1 MPSHP
6 RLVIGPPLLAAAIAL
21 LAAPAAAQFAT
32 EDDLL
37 FRPEFGAIQTG
48 AIDSDGTTVVVTTS
62 QGGPGVRVLVAER
75 DADGDWVPDA
85 VQPEFVPFQSPQA
98 SNGLG
103 ICIAVHGD
111 TIALGVPFDSTAG
124 KYAGKVMVYERGA
137 NGLWTL
143 ATQFVSPDAQV
154 EGLFGYEVDLRGDRL
169 AVGAIDE
176 DGGTGIAGGAVHLFE
191 RSGGSWTPV
200 ATLSAT
206 APNEGDEF
214 GRRFELGDDRI
225 AVAAPEE
232 YVELDRGGVVYV
244 FDRQTDGTWLGTARL
259 DPTAA
264 PGDGDRFAR
273 SVALDGD
280 RIAVGSFRAAPLG
293 SPDPI
298 GRALVFEL
306 VEGVWEVEALVEPS
320 VPNGLGGFGS
330 AVDIEGDRLAVG
342 DYRDVLEFGTRGSVH
357 VFERAPD
364 GVWVDQFRGASDT
377 VGLALSNDRHHLVL
391 TGDTVLMGDRGPTG
405 VFRLRTF
412 QRGRTGL
419 AASEWGAQELF
430 LRARPEHA
438 FNLFV
443 LLGSATGTGPTQVPG
458 LPNDLPLTR
467 DAYTGAIIDTCGGPL
482 RPWVGILD
490 QYGRAD
496 SRVVL
501 PPLDPSFVGLTLHH
515 AFIALEIAPIA
526 QPTLASN
533 SVTLTII

>member
-1 MPSHP
+1 MHARL
-6 RLVIGPPLLAAAIAL
+6 RLVIGQSLLAVASAL
-21 LAAPAAAQFAT
+21 FAAPAAAQYAT

-37 FRPEFGAIQTG
+37 FRPEFGAIQTN
-48 AIDSDGTTVVVTTS
+48 AIDSDGRTVVITTA

-75 DADGDWVPDA
+75 NAEGDWVPDA
-85 VQPEFVPFQSPQA
+85 VQPVFVPQQSVQSP
-98 SNGLG
+98 NGLG
-103 ICIAVHGD
+103 ICIAIDGD
-111 TIALGVPFDSTAG
+111 TIALGVPFDSTLG
-124 KYAGKVMVYERGA
+124 EYTGKVMVYERGP
-137 NGLWTL
+137 NGFWTL
-143 ATQFVSPDAQV
+143 ASQFTSPDAQI
-154 EGLFGYEVDLRGDRL
+154 GGRFGFEVDLRGDRL

-176 DGGTGIAGGAVHLFE
+176 DGGTGIDGGAVHLFE

-200 ATLSAT
+200 ATLTAS

-232 YVELDRGGVVYV
+232 YVESDRDGAVYV
-244 FDRQTDGTWLGTARL
+244 FDRQADGTWLGTARL

-280 RIAVGSFRAAPLG
+280 RIAVGSFRAAPVG

-306 VEGVWEVEALVEPS
+306 VEGVWELEALVEPS

-377 VGLALSNDRHHLVL
+377 VNLALGNDRHHVVL
-391 TGDTVLMGDRGPTG
+391 TGDTILMGDRGPTG
-405 VFRLRTF
+405 VFRLRHL
-412 QRGRTGL
+412 QRGRTALEAGT
-419 AASEWGAQELF
+419 WGAQKLF

-438 FNLFV
+438 FDLFI
-443 LLGSATGTGPTQVPG
+443 LLGSASGTGPTSVPG
-458 LPNDLPLTR
+458 LPTDLPLANDGYTR
-467 DAYTGAIIDTCGGPL
+467 AIIDTCGGPL
-482 RPWVGILD
+482 RPWLGVLD
-490 QYGRAD
+490 AYGRAD

-515 AFIALEIAPIA
+515 AFIALEFEPIA
-526 QPTLASN
+526 QPTLVSN
-533 SVTLTII
+533 SVPLTII